1 MASVIKKPMPSAA
14 SVATTLALLFPLF
27 GLSSADLALPTT
39 SFFGGGRWSLLRP
52 SIGISAMHMQV
63 LRDGNV
69 VIFDRTDFGPSNLS
83 LPGGKCRRD
92 PADVALKV
100 DCTAHSVLYDVESNS
115 IRPLNV
121 QTDTWC
127 SSGAVRPDG
136 TLIQTGGYN
145 DGERKVRTFAPCVRR
160 RRRGG
165 NSCDWTELKEN
176 LVQRRWY
183 ASNHILPDGRVIIV
197 GGRNVFT
204 YEFVPKTSAKE
215 KSFYLKFLK
224 ETRDLTEENNLYP
237 FLHLLPDGNL
247 FIFANKR
254 SILFDY
260 KKNWVI
266 KEYPVIPGFDKRNY
280 PSTGSSV
287 LLPMRLGGGSK
298 MPAAEVMICGGSP
311 PGAFTKSDKLRVFV
325 EASWSCG
332 RLRVSDPNPEWTM
345 EQMPMPRVMSD
356 MMILPNGHV
365 LLINGATNGTAGW
378 EDARNAVYNPV
389 LYLPPDG
396 PGPAGRFEVLNAGRI
411 PRMYHSSA
419 VVVPDGRVLVG
430 GSNPHSKYNFTA
442 YPYPTD
448 LSLEAFYPPYLSPQ
462 FAILRPSI
470 LSLEAVEQTVSY
482 SEQFSVN
489 FIVTMFGPSR
499 EISVGL
505 LAPPF
510 TTHSFAMNQRFL
522 WLDVLGVVRLSSF
535 AYSITVA
542 APPSATVAPPGYY
555 MLFVVHS
562 DIPSRGVWLRVR

>member
-1 MASVIKKPMPSAA
+1 MASAIKKPMLSAA
-14 SVATTLALLFPLF
+14 SAAATLAFFFSLF
-27 GLSSADLALPTT
+27 GLSSPDLALPTT

-52 SIGISAMHMQV
+52 SIGLSAMHMQV
-63 LRDGNV
+63 LRDGTV

-83 LPGGKCRRD
+83 LPRGRCRRD

-100 DCTAHSVLYDVESNS
+100 DCTAHALLYDVEYNS
-115 IRPLNV
+115 IRPLTV

-136 TLIQTGGYN
+136 TLLQTGGYN
-145 DGERKVRTFAPCVRR
+145 DGEKKVRTFAPCLGRR
-160 RRRGG
+160 G
-165 NSCDWTELKEN
+165 NSCDWTELKET
-176 LVQRRWY
+176 LVERRWY

-204 YEFVPKTSAKE
+204 YEFFPKASATE

-224 ETRDLTEENNLYP
+224 ETRDLREENNLYP

-260 KKNWVI
+260 KKSRVI
-266 KEYPVIPGFDKRNY
+266 KEFPVIPGSDKRNY

-287 LLPMRLGGGSK
+287 LLPMRLGGRSA

-325 EASWSCG
+325 EASRSCG

-356 MMILPNGHV
+356 MLLLPNGHV
-365 LLINGATNGTAGW
+365 LMINGATNGTAGW
-378 EDARNAVYNPV
+378 EDGRNAVYNPV
-389 LYLPPDG
+389 LYLPDG
-396 PGPAGRFEVLNAGRI
+396 PPGLPRRFEVLNPARI
-411 PRMYHSSA
+411 PRMYHSTA

-470 LSLEAVEQTVSY
+470 LSLEAAEQTVSY
-482 SEQFSVN
+482 SERFSVN
-489 FIVTMFGPSR
+489 FVVTMYRPRHGL
-499 EISVGL
+499 SVGL

-510 TTHSFAMNQRFL
+510 TTHSFAMNQRLL
-522 WLDVLGVVRLSSF
+522 WLDVLSVVRLSSF
-535 AYSITVA
+535 AYRITVA

-555 MLFVVHS
+555 MLFVVHAE
-562 DIPSRGVWLRVR
+562 IPSRGIWVRVR

>member
-1 MASVIKKPMPSAA
+1 
-14 SVATTLALLFPLF
+14 
-27 GLSSADLALPTT
+27 
-39 SFFGGGRWSLLRP
+39 
-52 SIGISAMHMQV
+52 MHMQL
-63 LRDGNV
+63 LRDDTV
-69 VIFDRTDFGPSNLS
+69 VIFDRTDFGRSNLS
-83 LPGGKCRRD
+83 LPHRRCRRD
-92 PADVALKV
+92 PTDVALKV
-100 DCTAHSVLYDVESNS
+100 DCTAHSLLYDVESNS
-115 IRPLNV
+115 IRALTV

-136 TLIQTGGYN
+136 NLIQTGGYN
-145 DGERKVRTFAPCVRR
+145 DGERKVRLFKPCVERR
-160 RRRGG
+160 RHRG
-165 NSCDWTELKEN
+165 NSCDWTELEES
-176 LVQRRWY
+176 LVERRWY
-183 ASNHILPDGRVIIV
+183 ASNHILPDGRMIIV

-215 KSFYLKFLK
+215 KSFYLNFLK
-224 ETRDLTEENNLYP
+224 ETRDLGEENNLYP
-237 FLHLLPDGNL
+237 FLHLLLDGNL

-260 KKNWVI
+260 KKNRVI
-266 KEYPVIPGFDKRNY
+266 KEYPVIPGLDKRNY

-325 EASWSCG
+325 EASRSCG
-332 RLRVSDPNPEWTM
+332 RLRVSDPDPEWTM

-356 MMILPNGHV
+356 MLLLPNGHV

-378 EDARNAVYNPV
+378 EDGRNAVYNPV
-389 LYLPPDG
+389 LYLPDG
-396 PGPAGRFEVLNAGRI
+396 PGPAGRFEVLNPAGT

-430 GSNPHSKYNFTA
+430 GSNPHAKYNFTA
-442 YPYPTD
+442 SPYPTD

-470 LSLEAVEQTVSY
+470 LSLEAEDQTVSY

-489 FIVTMFGPSR
+489 FVVTMFRLSP
-499 EISVGL
+499 ELSVGL

-522 WLDVLGVVRLSSF
+522 WLDVLSVVRLSSF
-535 AYSITVA
+535 AYRITVA

-562 DIPSRGVWLRVR
+562 DIPSHGIWVRIRKKSKESESGDAGYRSPYLSHAKRALYHLSYIPLMMAFYQ

>member
-1 MASVIKKPMPSAA
+1 MASVVKNPMFSAA
-14 SVATTLALLFPLF
+14 SAVTALASLFSLF
-27 GLSSADLALPTT
+27 GLSSTDLALPTT
-39 SFFGGGRWSLLRP
+39 SPYGGGRWSLLRP

-63 LRDGNV
+63 LRDGTV

-83 LPGGKCRRD
+83 LPHGRCRHD

-100 DCTAHSVLYDVESNS
+100 DCTAHSLLYNVESNS
-115 IRPLNV
+115 VRPLNV

-136 TLIQTGGYN
+136 TLMQTGGYN
-145 DGERKVRTFAPCVRR
+145 DGERKVRTFAPCPRR
-160 RRRGG
+160 RG
-165 NSCDWTELKEN
+165 NSCDWTELEEN
-176 LVQRRWY
+176 LVERRWY

-204 YEFVPKTSAKE
+204 YEFVPKTSAME

-224 ETRDLTEENNLYP
+224 ETRDFREENNLYP

-254 SILFDY
+254 SILLDY

-266 KEYPVIPGFDKRNY
+266 KEYRAIPGFDKRNY

-287 LLPMRLGGGSK
+287 LLPMRLGGGPE

-311 PGAFTKSDKLRVFV
+311 PGAFTKSDKRRVFV
-325 EASWSCG
+325 EASRSCG
-332 RLRVSDPNPEWTM
+332 RLRVSDPDPEWTM

-356 MMILPNGHV
+356 MLLLPNGHV
-365 LLINGATNGTAGW
+365 LMINGATNGTAGW
-378 EDARNAVYNPV
+378 EDGRNAVHNPI
-389 LYLPPDG
+389 LYLPDV
-396 PGPAGRFEVLNAGRI
+396 PGPARRFEVLTPARV
-411 PRMYHSSA
+411 PRMYHSAA

-448 LSLEAFYPPYLSPQ
+448 LSLEAFYPPYLNPQ
-462 FAILRPSI
+462 FTILRPSI
-470 LSLEAVEQTVSY
+470 LSLEAVDQTVSY
-482 SEQFSVN
+482 SQRFSVN
-489 FIVTMFGPSR
+489 FVVTMFRPRRGL
-499 EISVGL
+499 SVAL

-510 TTHSFAMNQRFL
+510 TTHSFAMNQRHL
-522 WLDVLGVVRLSSF
+522 WLGVLSVVRLSSF
-535 AYSITVA
+535 AYRITVA

-555 MLFVVHS
+555 MLFVVHAEV
-562 DIPSRGVWLRVR
+562 PSRGIWVRVR